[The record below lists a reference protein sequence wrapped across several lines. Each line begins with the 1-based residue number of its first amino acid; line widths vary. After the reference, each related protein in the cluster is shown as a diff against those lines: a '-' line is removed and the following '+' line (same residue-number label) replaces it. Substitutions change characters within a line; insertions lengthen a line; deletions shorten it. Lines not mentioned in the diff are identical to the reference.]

1 VSTHVSV
8 TVHILSPV
16 VITRDAVLIITA
28 KFVVNI
34 RGYTADDD
42 DMVCLDLM
50 VDFVS

>member
-1 VSTHVSV
+1 MRCIMETPRSW
-8 TVHILSPV
+8 LSSPDKAN
-16 VITRDAVLIITA
+16 IPA

-42 DMVCLDLM
+42 DMVCLDLA